1 MRRGALIASLAA
13 GVMSLASTAHAAVG
27 APTPQGLDL
36 QTPATGIMRQI
47 HDFHSFLLAIIVAIT
62 LFVLALLL
70 WVIVRYNR
78 RANPAPRKF
87 THNMLVEVIWT
98 VVPVLILVAIA
109 WKSFPLLYAEERIPE
124 DAEITLKVTG
134 NSWFWNFEYPDQG
147 VAITANLLPEEEAR
161 AQNRPYLLATT
172 EPLLVPV
179 DTTVRVLVTSNDVI
193 HSFGVPAFGVKED
206 AIQGRVNEGWFN
218 VDSSM
223 VPVGSVIYGQC
234 YELCGVNHAYMP
246 IEIRVVSRA
255 EWEQWI
261 TSQGGT
267 LPAPEGAA
275 TPETAPQGEPAA
287 PAQPSAPAAQPTR

>member
-1 MRRGALIASLAA
+1 MIAGLTASVVSLA
-13 GVMSLASTAHAAVG
+13 GTAHAAVG

-36 QTPATGIMRQI
+36 QAPATGIMSQI
-47 HDFHSFLLAIIVAIT
+47 HDFHSFLLTIIVAIT

-78 RANPAPRKF
+78 RANPTPRKF

-98 VVPVLILVAIA
+98 IVPVLILVAIA
-109 WKSFPLLYAEERIPE
+109 WKSFPLLYAQERIPE

-147 VAITANLLPEEEAR
+147 VAITANLLPEDEAR

-172 EPLLVPV
+172 EPLLVPA

-246 IEIRVVSRA
+246 IEIHVVSRA
-255 EWEQWI
+255 DWEQWI
-261 TSQGGT
+261 TAQGGA

-275 TPETAPQGEPAA
+275 PSQA